1 MKDYSLNDIQRKKF
15 ILNYIIIGKQI
26 IVYYANDDVD
36 TFDYSIEKEKEI
48 LERMKYQVI
57 SSKSFYKGL
66 NTKFEI
72 FLKLFINEILLF
84 IMFIIGSM
92 SITLTLITNIIGSI
106 LLPIS
111 ILITGYNLNKCN
123 SIRNDF
129 KKHLLFLSNE
139 EYFNNVIRN
148 NLDAT
153 KELDEKLR
161 KKVFNDESNNFR
173 FSINTIDNMEYK
185 ELREV
190 YRYVDN
196 SVNNKPNTLERKR
209 NRIKR

>member
-1 MKDYSLNDIQRKKF
+1 MKDYSINKDNSKDF
-15 ILNYIIIGKQI
+15 ILNYIIIGNTI
-26 IVYYANDDVD
+26 IVYYANDGVD

-57 SSKSFYKGL
+57 SSKNFYKGL

-84 IMFIIGSM
+84 VMFIMGSM
-92 SITLTLITNIIGSI
+92 SMNFTLIPNIIGSI

-111 ILITGYNLNKCN
+111 IIITGYKLNKCEY
-123 SIRNDF
+123 IRKDF
-129 KKHLLFLSNE
+129 KKHLLFISNE
-139 EYFNNVIRN
+139 DGLNNVIRN
-148 NLDAT
+148 DMNAT
-153 KELDEKLR
+153 RGLDEGLR
-161 KKVFNDESNNFR
+161 KKVFNDCSNSFKFNIN
-173 FSINTIDNMEYK
+173 SIDGIKYK

-196 SVNNKPNTLERKR
+196 RNKILAKRKQP
-209 NRIKR
+209 

>member
-1 MKDYSLNDIQRKKF
+1 MKDYSIDKNNNKHF
-15 ILNYIIIGKQI
+15 ILNYIIIGNTI

-48 LERMKYQVI
+48 LKKMKYQVI

-84 IMFIIGSM
+84 VMFIIGSM
-92 SITLTLITNIIGSI
+92 NMKLAIIPNIVGAI

-111 ILITGYNLNKCN
+111 MIITGYTLNKCN
-123 SIRNDF
+123 KIRNDF

-139 EYFNNVIRN
+139 DGLNNVIRN
-148 NLDAT
+148 DMNAT
-153 KELDEKLR
+153 KGLDEKLR
-161 KKVFNDESNNFR
+161 RKVFNDESNNFK
-173 FSINTIDNMEYK
+173 FNINTIDDIEYK

-190 YRYVDN
+190 YRYIDN
-196 SVNNKPNTLERKR
+196 RNKSLVKRKQP
-209 NRIKR
+209 